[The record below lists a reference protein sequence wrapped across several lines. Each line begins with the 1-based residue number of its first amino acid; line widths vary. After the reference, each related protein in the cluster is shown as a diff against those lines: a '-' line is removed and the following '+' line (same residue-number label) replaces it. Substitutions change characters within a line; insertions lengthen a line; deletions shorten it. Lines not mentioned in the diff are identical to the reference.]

1 MGLGTNML
9 SFKELIA
16 VDYTGT
22 GDPQLIKNAK
32 RRKDSDTT
40 GPSESI
46 EVSDSELSIDESD
59 KFDMELKDL
68 LSIEEAI
75 LNPAQRA
82 RKAQLLRRNKAKI
95 KLGKLIA
102 SRRMATKATIQKRA
116 TRRARKMILKKLLK
130 GRDKSSL
137 SYSARGGY
145 EAMLSKRKSGIARLV
160 KRITPKVRR
169 DDATKFQKKST

>member
-1 MGLGTNML
+1 ML

-32 RRKDSDTT
+32 RRKDST
-40 GPSESI
+40 ESVEI
-46 EVSDSELSIDESD
+46 ADSEVVESLDESD
-59 KFDMELKDL
+59 KFDMELKEL
-68 LSIEEAI
+68 LGLEEAT

-82 RKAQLLRRNKAKI
+82 RRAQLLRRSKAKI
-95 KLGKLIA
+95 KLGKMIA
-102 SRRMATKATIQKRA
+102 SRRIATKQTIQKRA
-116 TRRARKMILKKLLK
+116 KRRARGMVLKKLLK
-130 GRDKSSL
+130 NRSKSDL

-145 EAMLSKRKSGIARLV
+145 EAMLSKRKNMTDRLV

-169 DDATKFQKKST
+169 DDVKKFQHKSK